1 MKGPRLRTVLGK
13 KRLPR
18 QGDESGLSLIELL
31 IAAALFLV
39 ISLIVFGVIN
49 NFGLAQNSVL
59 ARAQGTSDGMIV
71 FNQLTRDIRNAQIPT
86 TGPVVL
92 SPTITSA
99 GGSIQTN
106 EIELNTSNPDGSAA
120 VVCIIV
126 QTSSTAATSTT
137 CPNPSATIT
146 PCPCTLTAYNVGASA
161 NTLRYQVFNL
171 TSANIFTVT
180 APSGSTAPQL
190 VSIDAAFQPKPN
202 EPPVNIHNTIE
213 LRNVAISS

>member
-1 MKGPRLRTVLGK
+1 MKGPSLRTVL
-13 KRLPR
+13 RRHNPLWHE
-18 QGDESGLSLIELL
+18 DESGLSLIELL

-86 TGPVVL
+86 TGPVVI

-99 GGSIQTN
+99 GGSVQTN
-106 EIELNTSNPDGSAA
+106 EIELNTSNPDGSPAI
-120 VVCIIV
+120 VCIIV
-126 QTSSTAATSTT
+126 QTTSTAATSTT
-137 CPNPSATIT
+137 CPNTSATIA
-146 PCPCTLTAYNVGASA
+146 PCPCTLTAYNVGATS

-171 TSANIFTVT
+171 TSANIFTVA
-180 APSGSTAPQL
+180 APSGSTAPQV
-190 VSIDAAFQPKPN
+190 VSINAAFQPKPN
-202 EPPVNIHNTIE
+202 EPPVTIQNTIE
-213 LRNVAISS
+213 LRNVALSS